1 MLYRTRSKIFGLS
14 SIHTYMSS
22 VSRFTRAYTVH
33 FLFSSPPS
41 RRVVGKPSRLNWSEN
56 ARKRVKVSP
65 VLQYLTVG
73 ALSPGRSPPPVI
85 TSCDLCSVKTT
96 HLQTIR
102 QFGRSLSTWLL
113 NAVHVVLSMRQ
124 RRWVRRPLMCW
135 RPPTAAA
142 RWRRS
147 SIHRRA
153 RSNAPEM
160 IFLCARAAVQRVAAA
175 DALCERH
182 PTMTMECMYFA
193 PHTRP
198 ARPHAH
204 THFAEASSE
213 SECALLRLMGPS
225 GPSYP
230 LRCRLWRRKPAGNL

>member
-1 MLYRTRSKIFGLS
+1 MGDLRQPSDREAIGQNRNSAVEIAINLAFE
-14 SIHTYMSS
+14 
-22 VSRFTRAYTVH
+22 RRA
-33 FLFSSPPS
+33 F
-41 RRVVGKPSRLNWSEN
+41 
-56 ARKRVKVSP
+56 
-65 VLQYLTVG
+65 
-73 ALSPGRSPPPVI
+73 
-85 TSCDLCSVKTT
+85 
-96 HLQTIR
+96 
-102 QFGRSLSTWLL
+102 
-113 NAVHVVLSMRQ
+113 VLSMRQ

-160 IFLCARAAVQRVAAA
+160 NFLCARAAVQRVAAA

-193 PHTRP
+193 PHTWP

-230 LRCRLWRRKPAGNL
+230 LRCRLWRRKPAGDLRRGKGRG